1 MKKFLTGLILGS
13 QQALA
18 MFGATTLVGIL
29 TGIPISMTLFSAGVG
44 TLLFHLV
51 TRGKVPIF
59 LGSSF
64 AFLAAFAMIAP
75 KLPDGSANL
84 ERLPY
89 AFGGVVAAGLVY
101 LAFALAFKLF
111 GKNRVMK
118 LFPPVVCGSMIIL
131 IGLILAPV
139 ALSMAS
145 TNWLLALIAITVAAA
160 CSIFGKGMLKI
171 LPIII
176 SVTVAYAVALL
187 FGWASLSGFN
197 GQAVAF
203 PNFTLPKFEINAMI
217 TFMVVALAS
226 ILEHIGDV
234 SAVGALT
241 GVNYIEDPGLHRT
254 LLGDGLATSLAGMI
268 GGPANT
274 TYSECTGTMALT
286 GQKNPKIMRVAAVI
300 AIVLGCIPLI
310 GFILGNIPVAV
321 IGGVSLVL
329 YGMISVVGIRHIVDN
344 NVDFSVPKNM
354 FIAAIMLVS
363 GLGFNAYPLVVQ
375 LGSTSIQL
383 GGLAMAALLGII
395 TNLILIKVKDTQ

>member
-51 TRGKVPIF
+51 TKGKVPIF